1 MTNSFK
7 LAKPS
12 TRVIK
17 FFDRY
22 RHRSCSKASRFSI
35 VSNPLLSNQIAL
47 HAVYGDRL
55 SIFLNPRKCKKS
67 LSFKMGFS
75 YPWFSKHDS
84 LTSAADISGKPPAFS
99 FDSASK
105 RLRSFSKKYVLSLSY
120 LSMLFEGAWRGGT
133 SRQHRPC
140 FLMLARFFQKEPL
153 REVPSRSDSPLQ
165 SLATAFRR
173 DDGDELGVRVRQ
185 ARCQDAV
192 RQVQAAALL
201 RA

>member
-1 MTNSFK
+1 MRDTFKVCNLGQQLRLTRCVRRLYERSRMTNSFK

-99 FDSASK
+99 FDSASN

-120 LSMLFEGAWRGGT
+120 LSMMVLRKSAASFFLNVVRDA
-133 SRQHRPC
+133 SRWNGICCH
-140 FLMLARFFQKEPL
+140 
-153 REVPSRSDSPLQ
+153 
-165 SLATAFRR
+165 
-173 DDGDELGVRVRQ
+173 LGLT
-185 ARCQDAV
+185 C
-192 RQVQAAALL
+192 
-201 RA
+201 